1 MRGATGSPQGHAYKT
16 LRSQCPPKCTLQWQC
31 SHLGSSYAP
40 VVYFIQRK
48 RDAEES
54 RWEVGP
60 KKQSLIRETE
70 NPRSSHL
77 TNKAFQ

>member
-1 MRGATGSPQGHAYKT
+1 MLAELLAELLEILLCNGAGCERAH
-16 LRSQCPPKCTLQWQC
+16 
-31 SHLGSSYAP
+31 
-40 VVYFIQRK
+40 VVYFIQSK

-60 KKQSLIRETE
+60 KKPSLIRAAE